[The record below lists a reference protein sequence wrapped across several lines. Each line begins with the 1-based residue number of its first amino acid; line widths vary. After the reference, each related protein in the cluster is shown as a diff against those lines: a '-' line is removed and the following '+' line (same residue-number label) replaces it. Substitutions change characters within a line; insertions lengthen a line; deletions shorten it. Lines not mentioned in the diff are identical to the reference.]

1 MAKIQLIF
9 EIGEGVL
16 EVDGGTLNGE
26 ENAGKTHL
34 PVEGKKEMTIH
45 GEISDEHV
53 QQVVD
58 LMSRVRLVEL
68 K

>member
-1 MAKIQLIF
+1 MAKIQLIY
-9 EIGEGVL
+9 ELDGGVL
-16 EVDGGTLNGE
+16 EINGGTLNGE
-26 ENAGKTHL
+26 ENAGKTQF
-34 PVEGKKEMTIH
+34 PVEGKKKMMIH

-58 LMSRVRLVEL
+58 LMSKVRLVEV